1 MLKIALIVWSLD
13 MPLVDVEWVFLQEE
27 LGQLSDNLC
36 HMVSHNLAVTL
47 DLSY

>member
-1 MLKIALIVWSLD
+1 MFKVALIVWSLD
-13 MPLVDVEWVFLQEE
+13 MPLVHVKWIFLQEE
-27 LGQLSDNLC
+27 LRQLSDNLC